1 MEASKTPPY
10 ERALVSTLSDRLLR
24 EGPPRILAVFGPRQ
38 SGKTTIV
45 DQALERTR
53 RASTTPTLYCATD
66 DPQRPVPVGEES
78 VPPGPRPASPP
89 GPDWVIRNWD
99 EARAHAERAGGS
111 VLVFD
116 EIQAIPRW
124 SSVVRGLWDADRGL
138 VRRPQV
144 VVLGSAPMRIQS
156 GLTESL
162 AGRFQPLRV
171 PHWSLREMAEA
182 FGFDL
187 SRHLFFGGY
196 PGVAELAAEGEEHGW
211 REAVLDGCALPTI
224 DRDILGLTRV
234 EKPALMKQLFELG
247 AECSGR
253 IVSFTKL
260 LGQLRDAGNTTTLA
274 RYLDLLEAV
283 GLVVGLSRYATAPLR
298 RRSIPKLLVLN
309 TALMTALSSYTY
321 RQARDDRTFW
331 GHLVESAIGAHL
343 FRTKRR
349 SARLHYWRHNGAEV
363 DFVFEQGP
371 HLLAIEVKSGA
382 LRGSHSG
389 LDAFR
394 ERYPRA
400 RTLLVGEGGVPIAE
414 FLSEPAEHWLSEIWD

>member
-1 MEASKTPPY
+1 MAAPTVPPY
-10 ERALVSTLSDRLLR
+10 ERAQVSTLVERLRR
-24 EGPPRILAVFGPRQ
+24 EPPRRIIAVFGPRQ

-45 DQALERTR
+45 DQALARIRRT
-53 RASTTPTLYCATD
+53 STTPTLYCATD
-66 DPQRPVPVGEES
+66 SPEGPTPAGEASVPVDRTPTGTL
-78 VPPGPRPASPP
+78 GA
-89 GPDWVIRNWD
+89 DWIIRHWR
-99 EARAHAERAGGS
+99 EARAQAEGAGGS

-124 SSVVRGLWDADRGL
+124 SSVVKGLWDADRGL
-138 VRRPQV
+138 ARRPQV
-144 VVLGSAPMRIQS
+144 VILGSAPMRIQS

-187 SRHLFFGGY
+187 GRYLFFGGY
-196 PGVAELAAEGEEHGW
+196 PGVVELAVEGEEDGW

-234 EKPALMKQLFELG
+234 DKPALMKQLFELS

-253 IVSFTKL
+253 IVAFTKL

-298 RRSIPKLLVLN
+298 RRSIPKLVVLN
-309 TALMTALSSYTY
+309 TALMTALSPYDC
-321 RQARDDRTFW
+321 RQARADRTFW
-331 GHLVESAIGAHL
+331 GHLVESAVGAHL
-343 FRTKRR
+343 FQTKRR
-349 SARLHYWRHNGAEV
+349 SARLHYWRHRHAEV
-363 DFVFEQGP
+363 DFVLEQGP
-371 HLLAIEVKSGA
+371 DLLAIEVKSGA
-382 LRGSHSG
+382 FRGSHSG

-400 RTLLVGEGGVPIAE
+400 RTLLVGEGGVPLIE
-414 FLSEPAEHWLSEIWD
+414 FLSEAAEHWLSEIWD

>member
-1 MEASKTPPY
+1 MTALTDFPY
-10 ERALVSTLSDRLLR
+10 ERAQVATLVGRLRR
-24 EGPPRILAVFGPRQ
+24 EPPRRIIAVFGPRQ

-45 DQALERTR
+45 DQALARIRRT
-53 RASTTPTLYCATD
+53 STTPTLYRSTD
-66 DPQRPVPVGEES
+66 SREPAPAGEAAAPFERS
-78 VPPGPRPASPP
+78 AGGPLGA
-89 GPDWVIRNWD
+89 DWIVRHWR
-99 EARAHAERAGGS
+99 EARAHAERAGGC

-116 EIQAIPRW
+116 EIQVIPRW
-124 SSVVRGLWDADRGL
+124 SSIVKGLWDADRGL

-144 VVLGSAPMRIQS
+144 VILGSAPMRIQS

-187 SRHLFFGGY
+187 SRYLFFGGY
-196 PGVAELAAEGEEHGW
+196 PGVADLAAEGEEDGW

-363 DFVFEQGP
+363 DFVLEQGP